1 MLDKI
6 ISIGSKTRNF
16 VQSLG
21 LGLQLMFLIVT
32 SVPTKARHWYF
43 VIEQIFFIGVL
54 SLIIIII
61 SGAFIGMVVAL
72 QGNYTLQEFGAQS
85 ELSRLISLSVYRE
98 LGPVVSALLFAGRA
112 GSALTAEVGL
122 MRVTE
127 QIASM
132 EVMGVDPVKYILFP
146 RFLAGIIS
154 LPLLNILFCATAI
167 YSGFLVSTLWLGIDG
182 GTFLS
187 VMKSGVDFYKDVMQG
202 VIKSIIF
209 SFVTILISLYQGF
222 YTQGGATGLGVATT
236 RTVVYSSLAILG
248 GDFIVTSFLLGS

>member
-6 ISIGSKTRNF
+6 IDLGAKTRSF
-16 VQSLG
+16 IQSLG
-21 LGLQLMFLIVT
+21 RGLQLIFLIIF
-32 SVPTKARHWYF
+32 SMPTKARHWYF
-43 VIEQIFFIGVL
+43 VIEQIFFIGIL
-54 SLIIIII
+54 SLVIIII

-112 GSALTAEVGL
+112 GSAVTAEVGL

-127 QIASM
+127 QISSM
-132 EVMGVDPVKYILFP
+132 EVMGVDPIKYVLFP
-146 RFLAGIIS
+146 RFLAGMIS

-167 YSGFLVSTLWLGIDG
+167 YAGFLVSTVWLGIDG

-187 VMKSGVDFYKDVMQG
+187 VMKSGVDFYDDVVQG

-209 SFVTILISLYQGF
+209 ALLTIIISLYQGF
-222 YTQGGATGLGVATT
+222 YTQGGATGLGAATT

-248 GDFIVTSFLLGS
+248 GDFIVTAFLLGS